1 MLVIGYAPSVLM
13 AVCDAIHTQQVKP
26 ALVIGLPIGFS
37 HAPAAKR
44 RLQHSGV
51 PFITTEGT
59 QGGGL
64 LAAVALN
71 SLIATLIE
79 KPDCHCYLK
88 GLRSYASLKQQ
99 PAIKQ
104 AIN

>member
-1 MLVIGYAPSVLM
+1 MIGYVPSVLM
-13 AVCDAIHTQQVKP
+13 AVCGAIQAQKLKP
-26 ALVIGLPIGFS
+26 ALVVGPPIGFG
-37 HAPAAKR
+37 HAPVAKR

-51 PFITTEGT
+51 LFITIEGT

-71 SLIATLIE
+71 SLMMTLIE

-88 GLRSYASLKQQ
+88 GQREI
-99 PAIKQ
+99 P
-104 AIN
+104 